1 MYDEFVSN
9 VLKKMCIWEKWNLTK
24 PLKNGTIVHEGDSPD
39 IGLVI
44 KTIVETIRYYF

>member
-1 MYDEFVSN
+1 
-9 VLKKMCIWEKWNLTK
+9 MCIWEKWKLTK
-24 PLKNGTIVHEGDSPD
+24 QLKNGTKVHEGDSPD